1 MSHPFLHRSLPSYL
15 MCTLVGITVMLGACK
30 KEQVKQGND
39 LIKQAKP
46 VTSSERTEDGLIVR
60 YYDDN
65 NDGLAEIT
73 RYIEEVPDPDAP
85 EDLIPVLKK
94 MEIDL
99 NSDGKI
105 NVTRHYGLTG
115 KLERELVD
123 KDLDGFPDAISYYDR
138 GALAK
143 KEILKPRT
151 EEVEYIRYYAQN
163 MLLRVEKDT
172 TGDGKIDYWE
182 YYEQGVLDRIGRD
195 FNADGRADSWQ
206 RR

>member
-1 MSHPFLHRSLPSYL
+1 MFMPRQLRPSPL
-15 MCTLVGITVMLGACK
+15 FILTLLGTLLVVSACK
-30 KEQVKQGND
+30 KDTPDEVD
-39 LIKQAKP
+39 LARKAQP
-46 VTSSERTEDGLIVR
+46 MTSQERTEDGLIIR

-65 NDGLAEIT
+65 NDGLPEIT
-73 RYIEEVPDPDAP
+73 RYIAEIPDPDAP
-85 EDLIPVLKK
+85 DDLIPVLKK

-105 NVTRHYGLTG
+105 NVIRHYGLTG

-123 KDLDGFPDAISYYDR
+123 TDLDGVTDVVSYYDR
-138 GALAK
+138 GSLAK
-143 KEILKPRT
+143 KEVLKPKS
-151 EEVEYIRYYAQN
+151 EDVDYVRYYAQN

-182 YYEQGVLDRIGRD
+182 FYEQGVLDRIGRD